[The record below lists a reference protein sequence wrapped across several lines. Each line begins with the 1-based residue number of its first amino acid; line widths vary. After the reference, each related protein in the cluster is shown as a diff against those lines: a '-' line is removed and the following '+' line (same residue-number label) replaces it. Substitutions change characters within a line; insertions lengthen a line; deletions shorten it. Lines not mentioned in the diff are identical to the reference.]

1 MTLNK
6 PKKISTGTP
15 FETEMLLIRNLRYVT
30 ILGLLEKILPNAL
43 VSKGDLYGLQA
54 MEFYGFNRHLDFLL
68 DWKQCSGRFNRNWH
82 CISGYKQKP
91 DEGRQRKGVAWGSRL

>member
-30 ILGLLEKILPNAL
+30 ILGLSEKTPPNAL
-43 VSKGDLYGLQA
+43 VSKGDLIWFTSNGIL
-54 MEFYGFNRHLDFLL
+54 
-68 DWKQCSGRFNRNWH
+68 RF
-82 CISGYKQKP
+82 
-91 DEGRQRKGVAWGSRL
+91 